1 MGRVFDVG
9 LPTWIGEHF
18 LNTGYPRP
26 HSESPFYNQF
36 LSQPSWMSYLISI
49 LLTIFDGKG
58 NQKRNYRYGM
68 DEERSL

>member
-18 LNTGYPRP
+18 LNTGYPTP

-36 LSQPSWMSYLISI
+36 LSQPSWMSQNNLNFHS
-49 LLTIFDGKG
+49 FD
-58 NQKRNYRYGM
+58 NI
-68 DEERSL
+68 